1 MELLPLDDPRWQ
13 TYRGGYNRV
22 PFDCV
27 PLIRQ
32 LEADGTSEAFWQT
45 VWDELHHQGDVGEA
59 TYAIVPYLARHL
71 LKTDSIDVMIFGFVS
86 VVELERHSH
95 ANPPIPPELQ
105 PGYDWGIQ
113 QLLTAAL
120 AKPVGSWDEYLLR
133 YYVALL
139 AAIKGHRTLC
149 NAYQEMGEPEARKFL
164 AEFYDDPS
172 WLTDR

>member
-1 MELLPLDDPRWQ
+1 VKLLSLNDPRWQ

-22 PFDCV
+22 PFDCI
-27 PLIRQ
+27 PLIRR
-32 LEADGTSEAFWQT
+32 LETEGTSEAFWEI

-71 LKTDSIDVMIFGFVS
+71 LNADSIDAMIFGFVA

-95 ANPPIPPELQ
+95 GNPPIPPELQ
-105 PGYDWGIQ
+105 GGYDWGIQ
-113 QLLTAAL
+113 QLLMGTV
-120 AKPVGSWDEYLLR
+120 AKPIRNWDEDLLR
-133 YYVALL
+133 NYVALL

-164 AEFYDDPS
+164 AEYYDDPS
-172 WLTDR
+172 WMTNR